1 MTRDI
6 AFCAYPSS
14 NVAALRAWYETHLGL
29 KFKGA
34 YEEDGVEQYNEADVG
49 SGCFALM
56 NHAWVRQPPGSGGGV
71 AFAVDDLSATLSALT
86 AAGIESD
93 EPHVTPVCTSTT
105 VRDPEGNVF
114 FLHQSTRQQ

>member
-6 AFCAYPSS
+6 AFCAYPST
-14 NVAALRAWYETHLGL
+14 NVAALREWYETHLGL

-49 SGCFALM
+49 SGCFAIM
-56 NHAWVRQPPGSGGGV
+56 NHIWVRQPPGSGGGI
-71 AFAVDDLSATLSALT
+71 AFAVDDLRATLAALN

-93 EPHVTPVCTSTT
+93 EPHVTPVCTSAT

-114 FLHQSTRQQ
+114 FLHQSTRPQ